1 MPGPPPLPQ
10 ADRLSGTGHG
20 APASEDLAGPYDR
33 GNRYVR
39 HQASRDSGR
48 GRRGADRPG
57 RTVVA
62 TAGPAAAKAAT
73 TQGCPYGAVC
83 IYPQNAGWNG
93 GHPSHFYY
101 SYGAHNLSNMVGMH
115 RIYNN
120 QSGGATMRTCTG
132 YNGTGCQGYLPA
144 NNYIDKDMTPIN
156 SITLQP

>member
-1 MPGPPPLPQ
+1 MN
-10 ADRLSGTGHG
+10 
-20 APASEDLAGPYDR
+20 R
-33 GNRYVR
+33 GNTYVR
-39 HQASRDSGR
+39 TEASRNGGR
-48 GRRGADRPG
+48 GRRGAARPG
-57 RTVVA
+57 RRGRRHRR
-62 TAGPAAAKAAT
+62 TAAAAKAAT

-101 SYGAHNLSNMVGMH
+101 SYGAHNLSNMVGVH

-132 YNGTGCQGYLPA
+132 YNGTGCEGYLPA
-144 NNYIDKDMTPIN
+144 NNYIDKNMTPIN

>member
-1 MPGPPPLPQ
+1 MSVLKRAGMAAAAVAAL
-10 ADRLSGTGHG
+10 LV
-20 APASEDLAGPYDR
+20 PAG
-33 GNRYVR
+33 
-39 HQASRDSGR
+39 
-48 GRRGADRPG
+48 
-57 RTVVA
+57 VVVG
-62 TAGPAAAKAAT
+62 TAGPAAAAKAAT

-101 SYGAHNLSNMVGMH
+101 SYGAHNLSNMVGVH

-132 YNGTGCQGYLPA
+132 YNGTGCEGYLPA
-144 NNYIDKDMTPIN
+144 NNYIDKNMTPIN